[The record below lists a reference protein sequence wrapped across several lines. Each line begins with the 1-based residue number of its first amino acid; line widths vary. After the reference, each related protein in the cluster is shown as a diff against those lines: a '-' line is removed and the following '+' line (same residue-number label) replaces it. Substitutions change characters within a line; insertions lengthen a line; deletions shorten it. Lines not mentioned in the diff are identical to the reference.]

1 MQVFDDDYDYFLTL
15 LKARLKKNIELHAY
29 YLMPNHF
36 HLLIVPRG
44 ENSLSRFMQWVIS
57 HVLCHKKT
65 KLQSR
70 FKSFIVEQEGVII

>member
-1 MQVFDDDYDYFLTL
+1 MQVFDDDDYDYFLTL

-36 HLLIVPRG
+36 HLLIVP
-44 ENSLSRFMQWVIS
+44 NLSKFMQWVIS

-70 FKSFIVEQEGVII
+70 FKSFIVEQKRVII

>member
-1 MQVFDDDYDYFLTL
+1 
-15 LKARLKKNIELHAY
+15 
-29 YLMPNHF
+29 MPNHF

-65 KLQSR
+65 KPQSR
-70 FKSFIVEQEGVII
+70 FKSFIVEQKRVII